1 VHQQHRLRDRRRS
14 GDGADR
20 VDPSTFFPGRAP
32 GRRGSP
38 ARRNPALDQQ
48 LCELTALRLAL
59 ERHGGIVT
67 ELIGP
72 SSRCTLSP
80 MTFRTVRSIGLRLPA
95 VEETT
100 MYGSPALKL
109 EGRMVACIANN
120 KSAEPG
126 TLVLR
131 TTFEQREVMIAEEP
145 ETYYLKPH
153 YETFPVVLV
162 RLSRVTREAMQDLLA
177 GAVRLIIAAEKKP
190 ARRTARTKRAQG
202 R

>member
-1 VHQQHRLRDRRRS
+1 
-14 GDGADR
+14 
-20 VDPSTFFPGRAP
+20 
-32 GRRGSP
+32 
-38 ARRNPALDQQ
+38 
-48 LCELTALRLAL
+48 
-59 ERHGGIVT
+59 
-67 ELIGP
+67 
-72 SSRCTLSP
+72 
-80 MTFRTVRSIGLRLPA
+80 MTFRTVRSIGLRLPG
-95 VEETT
+95 VEEST

-109 EGRMVACIANN
+109 EGRMVACIASN
-120 KSAEPG
+120 KAAEPG

-177 GAVRLIIAAEKKP
+177 GAVRLIVAAESAKSKP
-190 ARRTARTKRAQG
+190 ARAIARAKRRQG